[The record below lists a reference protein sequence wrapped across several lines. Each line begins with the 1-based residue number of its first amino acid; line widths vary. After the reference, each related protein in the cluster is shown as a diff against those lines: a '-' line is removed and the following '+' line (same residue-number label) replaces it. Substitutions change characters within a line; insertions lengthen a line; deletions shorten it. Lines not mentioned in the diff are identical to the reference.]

1 MNTEAL
7 ESFLDNKCFIFHSPC
22 GKKGVELSTAQRL
35 RNRITDVNQLKD
47 FQNYNLFTGYSNVA
61 DIDLDCP
68 EVLELADYFLIPA
81 GIEFGR
87 ESTPRSHRLYKILDM
102 DKKKHTRSSLT
113 FRDSDKDNTLIELRA
128 HNHYTMCGG
137 LYDNKEKVVYN
148 KLETSL
154 PSSVYKEAE
163 AKDEVVWRESVRK
176 RIEGRSNAPDKPS
189 ETSTQ

>member
-102 DKKKHTRSSLT
+102 DKKKHTRT
-113 FRDSDKDNTLIELRA
+113 TLEIV
-128 HNHYTMCGG
+128 M
-137 LYDNKEKVVYN
+137 
-148 KLETSL
+148 
-154 PSSVYKEAE
+154 
-163 AKDEVVWRESVRK
+163 
-176 RIEGRSNAPDKPS
+176 RIIL
-189 ETSTQ
+189 

>member
-68 EVLELADYFLIPA
+68 EVLELADNFLIPA

-102 DKKKHTRSSLT
+102 DKKKHTRTTLT

-148 KLETSL
+148 KLGKLTELNYDQLHKSYAML
-154 PSSVYKEAE
+154 AL
-163 AKDEVVWRESVRK
+163 AA
-176 RIEGRSNAPDKPS
+176 II
-189 ETSTQ
+189 